1 MLRSGDRGAGSP
13 ESWLPVHLPVSIKT
27 GIKLPRPTQRG
38 SRKMRG
44 LSSGSPWSQSSRVR
58 AGTWPRLLADER
70 NDGIGEH
77 ERAEG
82 RGDAWNS
89 ISDSLQVD

>member
-1 MLRSGDRGAGSP
+1 
-13 ESWLPVHLPVSIKT
+13 
-27 GIKLPRPTQRG
+27 
-38 SRKMRG
+38 MRG